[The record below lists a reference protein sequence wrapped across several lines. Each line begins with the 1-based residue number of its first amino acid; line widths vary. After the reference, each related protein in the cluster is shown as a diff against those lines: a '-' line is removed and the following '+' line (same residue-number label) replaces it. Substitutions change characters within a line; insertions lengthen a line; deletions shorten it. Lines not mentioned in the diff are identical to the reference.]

1 MRQDWSNMLRPV
13 LILGARLLL
22 GSQSRLV
29 DSRDLSGFIMLLF
42 QAASGEEKSK
52 TESQRV
58 KKSTK
63 SVDESSKKRKHSG
76 EALVVPPAPGAGVL
90 ENPSVV
96 VVPGPMLSLPDGFTL
111 TRVDPEEPD
120 HQDETP
126 QVKYLG
132 AFSDFLLTS
141 SFFRCPS
148 SSLTKGRWPRRI
160 PTLRTKPLR

>member
-1 MRQDWSNMLRPV
+1 MGLSC
-13 LILGARLLL
+13 LLC
-22 GSQSRLV
+22 
-29 DSRDLSGFIMLLF
+29 
-42 QAASGEEKSK
+42 QAVSGEEKPK
-52 TESQRV
+52 TKPR
-58 KKSTK
+58 KSRK
-63 SVDESSKKRKHSG
+63 SNKVGDEPPKKRKHTDGSSPESPVPPPQVIG
-76 EALVVPPAPGAGVL
+76 VPSIVEPFRMLVPQGKLKSSPPRPPAPGAGVI

-96 VVPGPMLSLPDGFTL
+96 VVPVPMPSLPNGFTF